1 MATGVELYSFN
12 NRNIL
17 NDIIWPQKLV
27 WHGAGP
33 GGERQL
39 DTYCDAWT
47 SSEPADRGLASP
59 LLGAGSGGLL
69 AQEKFSCQNR
79 FVVLCIEATSQH
91 TKSRL
96 KRSAVADH
104 YVSAEHYQ
112 SHIQSIV

>member
-1 MATGVELYSFN
+1 MATGGELYSFN

-47 SSEPADRGLASP
+47 SSEPADRGLGSP
-59 LLGAGSGGLL
+59 LLGGGSNGLV

-91 TKSRL
+91 NKSGRL
-96 KRSAVADH
+96 KRSAEH
-104 YVSAEHYQ
+104 FVSAEHYQ
-112 SHIQSIV
+112 SYIQSIV